1 MHKIFAILLI
11 IICNYSFANVALVN
25 LKIDGRITN
34 ETLKEFN
41 QALIDIEKNHQT
53 IVLNAVQLNSTGGSV
68 EIGWEIGRLIRKK
81 KLNTYV
87 GKDSRCDSA
96 CIYILIGGIQRYAF
110 GEVGVHRTTFA
121 TDVPDDKF
129 VKPFIEESI
138 KLNNEYIKSMGIS
151 AMLSDALETTESWRI
166 RSLTEVEK
174 RQWQIFGT
182 DRLEEE
188 LLFNQIARDRYISR
202 HEFID
207 IFKSNY
213 EDCLSDARDL
223 KQTIFACAKDKSLKS
238 PSYYNQ
244 LLKWLVKKFDLYPRN
259 NIRDLPHPEQVELI
273 RKQIRDGKL
282 YKRYTTITEVNDLN
296 PRSIQLKSIDMD
308 SVRKMEAAN
317 IWWVEG
323 DALSVL
329 ASNPIDVNLKEIYF
343 ELSTT
348 NCGTSGG
355 KKRLLSVPMLV
366 NLEERNSAVYS
377 GQLPF
382 NYEKI
387 IGKGTRCGVIKAA
400 FK

>member
-41 QALIDIEKNHQT
+41 QALIDIEKYHQT

-68 EIGWEIGRLIRKK
+68 EISWEIGRLIRKK

-87 GKDSRCDSA
+87 GKDSYCDSA
-96 CIYILIGGIQRYAF
+96 CVFILIGGIQRYAF

-121 TDVPDDKF
+121 TDVSDDKF
-129 VKPFIEESI
+129 VKPYIEESI
-138 KLNNEYIKSMGIS
+138 KLNTEYIKSMGIS

-174 RQWQIFGT
+174 RQWQVFGT

-188 LLFNQIARDRYISR
+188 LLFNQIARDRHISR
-202 HEFID
+202 REFID

-238 PSYYNQ
+238 PSYYIQ
-244 LLKWLVKKFDLYPRN
+244 LLKWLDKKLDLYVRT
-259 NIRDLPHPEQVELI
+259 NIHDLPHPDQVETI
-273 RKQIRDGKL
+273 RKKIRDGKL
-282 YKRYTTITEVNDLN
+282 YKRYATITEVNDSN
-296 PRSIQLKSIDMD
+296 PKIPQLKSLGKD
-308 SVRKMEAAN
+308 SVSKIETEN

-323 DALSVL
+323 DTLFVL
-329 ASNPIDVNLKEIYF
+329 VSNPINQNLKGIHF

-348 NCGTSGG
+348 NCGANDG
-355 KKRLLSVPMLV
+355 KKRLLHLSMLV

-377 GQLPF
+377 GLLPF
-382 NYEKI
+382 NYENI
-387 IGKGTRCGVIKAA
+387 IGKGTRCGLIRAA
-400 FK
+400 YS